1 MDDTPT
7 DFHPGDDVAF
17 ESVLVSCLEYVAR
30 RLNKTFSRRAVLDGL
45 PLEPGHELTPQLFQR
60 AASRLGLT
68 AKLFERDPSDV
79 PGVLLPCIVLLKGG
93 QAAVLVNRTR
103 NRKRVQVVFP
113 NVSAKPKW
121 INARHLDRD
130 SEGFVFY
137 LIDEATDSDALEAAA
152 AAARRPRGHW
162 FWRPVL
168 RMWPSWLQ
176 IAFAAFMIN
185 LLGLATP
192 IFVMNVYDRVI
203 PNLAIPTLWA
213 LSAGVAIALV
223 FELTLRQL
231 RTVVL
236 DQAGQRVDMKVSA
249 DLFEHALGASMDSRR
264 EATGALANRIRD
276 FDSVKDFF
284 ASASLI
290 AIIDL
295 VFVFVFILLLWFIVG
310 PLALVPLGAV
320 PIVIVATLLLQFPLS
335 RAVRHAQTQAS
346 SKQGVLVESL
356 GAVETVK
363 TIGAEGTLQRRWEEA
378 VVANARFGSRVRFWS
393 SLAVHFTGGVQQAVS
408 ILIIIW
414 GVFLVADG
422 KITIGGLI
430 AANILGSRILAPLGN
445 IAMTIARAQQAFHA
459 MRGISGLMRL
469 PVDRSAI
476 VQDGRSIDD
485 GSIEFQQVDFSYPNA
500 PRDALQG
507 LTFRIE
513 SGERVGIV
521 GRVGTGKSTIGRLIA
536 GLYQPSRG
544 IIRIGG
550 AEIRSYE
557 AAELRSAVGLV
568 LQEPTLFTGTLRE
581 NIVIG
586 NPTASEREIGEAA
599 RIAGVTEF
607 SDAHPL
613 GMQMP
618 IGEGGRFLSGGQRQA
633 VSLARTILRR
643 PKIVFLDEPSGAMD
657 TNTENK
663 LVGLIDAWV
672 GAGTTLIVS
681 THRLPFLKL
690 VDRVMVMD
698 DGRIVADGRRDEVL
712 KALQGQGGARS

>member
-7 DFHPGDDVAF
+7 DFASGNDPAVGSA
-17 ESVLVSCLEYVAR
+17 LVSCLEYIAR

-45 PLEPGHELTPQLFQR
+45 PLDPGRELTPQLFQR
-60 AASRLGLT
+60 AAARVGLT
-68 AKLFERDPSDV
+68 AKLFERAPSDV
-79 PGVLLPCIVLLKGG
+79 PGILLPCIILLKGG
-93 QAAVLVNRTR
+93 QAAVLINRSR
-103 NRKRVQVVFP
+103 NRKRFQVVFP
-113 NVSAKPKW
+113 DISDKPKW
-121 INARHLDRD
+121 LSTRQLDRD
-130 SEGFVFY
+130 SEGYVFY
-137 LIDEATDSDALEAAA
+137 LIDEATEADALETAATKQ
-152 AAARRPRGHW
+152 RPTGHW
-162 FWRPVL
+162 FWKPML
-168 RMWPSWLQ
+168 RMWPSWMQ

-185 LLGLATP
+185 LLGLASP

-249 DLFEHALGASMDSRR
+249 DLFEHALGASMDTRQ

-290 AIIDL
+290 AIVDL

-320 PIVIVATLLLQFPLS
+320 PIVIAATLLLQFPLS
-335 RAVRHAQTQAS
+335 RSVRHAQTQAS

-356 GAVETVK
+356 SAVETVK

-378 VVANARFGSRVRFWS
+378 VVANARFASRVRFWS
-393 SLAVHFTGGVQQAVS
+393 SLAVHFTSGVQQAVS

-414 GVFLVADG
+414 GVFLVAEG
-422 KITIGGLI
+422 KITVGGLI

-469 PVDRSAI
+469 PMDGSAI
-476 VQDGRSIDD
+476 IQDGRSIED

-513 SGERVGIV
+513 AGQRVGIV
-521 GRVGTGKSTIGRLIA
+521 GRVGSGKSTIGRLIG
-536 GLYQPSRG
+536 GLYEPKRG
-544 IIRIGG
+544 IIRVGG

-557 AAELRSAVGLV
+557 SAELRSAVGLV
-568 LQEPTLFTGTLRE
+568 LQDPRLFTGTLRE
-581 NIVIG
+581 NIIIG
-586 NPTASEREIGEAA
+586 NPTASERAIAEAA
-599 RIAGVTEF
+599 LIAGVNQF

-618 IGEGGRFLSGGQRQA
+618 VGEGGRFLSGGQRQA
-633 VSLARTILRR
+633 VSLARTILRQ

-657 TNTENK
+657 TNTENQ
-663 LVGLIDAWV
+663 LVSLIDAWI
-672 GAGTTLIVS
+672 GTDTTLIVS

-690 VDRVMVMD
+690 VDRVMVID
-698 DGRIVADGRRDEVL
+698 DGRMVADGKRDDVL
-712 KALQGQGGARS
+712 RALQGDGGSKT